1 MRATLKLCLVVPAFC
16 IGCSWF
22 QGHPQATTDVRDVA
36 TCVFEGAIAGL
47 SPEAIAVKCGGM
59 AVDDVIQ
66 ILDEGDKFAH
76 YKAARE
82 KAAVDKAGKP

>member
-1 MRATLKLCLVVPAFC
+1 MRNALKLCLILPVFA

-36 TCVFEGAIAGL
+36 VCVFEGAIAGM
-47 SPEAIAVKCGGM
+47 SPEAIGVKCGGL
-59 AVDDVIQ
+59 AVEDVLQ

-76 YKAARE
+76 YKAARAKAEAE
-82 KAAVDKAGKP
+82 KK